1 MHYSQK
7 KGRAAKRAVKESLVN
22 NITKKSNNFSL
33 LPVVFLHPL
42 IHTTAQMQAQEALEK
57 YFGFREFRDPQS
69 EIIAGILAGN
79 DVFVVMPTGGGKSLC
94 YQLPA
99 VLLDGVT
106 VVVSPLIA
114 LMKDQ
119 VDALL
124 GRGVSATLINSTIS
138 LSEQHRRIEQMRA
151 GEFRLVYIAP
161 ERFRSAKFLEA
172 LGQVTIA
179 LFAVDEAHCMSQ
191 WGHDFRPDYFRL
203 GQVLQQLGRPQV
215 AAFTATA
222 TPMVRSDIVKRLGLE
237 DPKLFVAGF
246 ARPNLRFVVTEVE
259 SELRKFERLR
269 ELIQLHR
276 TGIVYCATRKRV
288 DQVSDNLEA
297 WGTKVVRYH
306 GGIDDSSREEAQ
318 NRFSQND
325 CDVVVA
331 TNAFGMGIDRPDLR
345 FVVHFDIPGS
355 LEAYYQEAGRAGR
368 DGEPA
373 ECELLFNYADTRV
386 QEFFIEGSNPSID
399 LIRQV
404 FLLLKTVADDKGEVV
419 MSLKDLAARLDSES
433 NEMAVHSAVTIL
445 DRHGLVDRYDVPGK
459 RIRGTR
465 ILQPNLRPFDLPID
479 VHALQEKEKR
489 DRAKLKAMIDY
500 AYGRECRQT
509 AFLRYFGDPEIRNC
523 GACDRCSSQR
533 SQWLR
538 PPTEEE
544 KIIVR
549 KALSGVARM
558 SVRGTN
564 GFLPRFGR
572 NRVIQVL
579 LGSQTKE
586 ILDARLNELSTYGIL
601 KQSST
606 KYLQELFRELE
617 EEQLIQLTGGQY
629 PMITLTQRGIA
640 VMQDRVPYQLVWPKE
655 TKARTKRELE
665 LNVDLPFDRVLFENL
680 RKIRAGVA
688 RENGNV
694 PTYVIFPD
702 ETLKALA
709 RLKPDSVEAARR
721 IRGVGEVKAK
731 KYLAVFLAAIAE
743 FAQASA
749 GDAR

>member
-1 MHYSQK
+1 
-7 KGRAAKRAVKESLVN
+7 
-22 NITKKSNNFSL
+22 
-33 LPVVFLHPL
+33 
-42 IHTTAQMQAQEALEK
+42 MQPQEALEK
-57 YFGFREFRDPQS
+57 YFGFREFREPQS
-69 EIIAGILAGN
+69 EIISEILAGN

-99 VLLDGVT
+99 ILLDGVT

-124 GRGVSATLINSTIS
+124 GRGIPATLINSTIS
-138 LSEQHRRIEQMRA
+138 LSEQRRRIEQMRA

-161 ERFRSAKFLEA
+161 ERFRSGKFLEA
-172 LGQVTIA
+172 LGQVTIS

-203 GQVLQQLGRPQV
+203 GQVLDQLGHPQV
-215 AAFTATA
+215 ATFTATA
-222 TPMVRSDIVKRLGLE
+222 TPLVRSDIVKRLGLE
-237 DPKLFVAGF
+237 EPKLFVAGF

-269 ELIQLHR
+269 ELIQRHR

-288 DQVSDNLEA
+288 DQVGDNLEA
-297 WGTKVVRYH
+297 WGTRVVRYH

-373 ECELLFNYADTRV
+373 HCELLFNYADTRV
-386 QEFFIEGSNPSID
+386 QEFFIEGSNPSIE

-404 FLLLKTVADDKGEVV
+404 YLLIKTVADSKGEVV

-433 NEMAVHSAVTIL
+433 NEMAVHSAIIIL
-445 DRHGLVDRYDVPGK
+445 DRHAVIDRYDIPGK
-459 RIRGTR
+459 RTRGTR
-465 ILQPNLRPFDLPID
+465 LLQANLGPFELPID
-479 VHALQEKEKR
+479 VHALEEKEKR

-500 AYGRECRQT
+500 AYGRDCRQT
-509 AFLRYFGDPEIRNC
+509 TFLRYFGDPEIRNC

-538 PPTEEE
+538 PPTDQER
-544 KIIVR
+544 IIVR

-558 SVRGTN
+558 SARGVN
-564 GFLPRFGR
+564 GFFPRFGR

-579 LGSQTKE
+579 LGSQSKE

-601 KQSST
+601 RQSSM

-617 EEQLIQLTGGQY
+617 EERLIQSTGGQY
-629 PMITLTQRGIA
+629 PMITLTGRGIA

-655 TKARTKRELE
+655 IKPQSKRDLG
-665 LNVDLPFDRVLFENL
+665 LSVGLPFDRGLFETL
-680 RKIRAGVA
+680 RKVRAAVA

-694 PTYVIFPD
+694 PSYVIFPD
-702 ETLKALA
+702 ETLKAFA
-709 RLKPDSVEAARR
+709 RLKPDSIEAARR
-721 IRGVGEVKAK
+721 IRGVGEIKAR
-731 KYLAVFLAAIAE
+731 KYLPMFLSAIAE
-743 FAQASA
+743 FAQASTA
-749 GDAR
+749 GIDTRQ

>member
-1 MHYSQK
+1 
-7 KGRAAKRAVKESLVN
+7 
-22 NITKKSNNFSL
+22 
-33 LPVVFLHPL
+33 
-42 IHTTAQMQAQEALEK
+42 MQAHEALEK
-57 YFGFREFRDPQS
+57 YFGFREFREPQS
-69 EIIAGILAGN
+69 EIIAEILAGN

-124 GRGVSATLINSTIS
+124 GRGIPATLINSTIS
-138 LSEQHRRIEQMRA
+138 FSEQHRRIEQMRA

-172 LGQVTIA
+172 LGQVTIS

-203 GQVLQQLGRPQV
+203 GRVLQQLGRPQV

-246 ARPNLRFVVTEVE
+246 ARPNLRFVVTEAE
-259 SELRKFERLR
+259 SEMRKFERLR
-269 ELIQLHR
+269 ELIQRHR

-297 WGTKVVRYH
+297 WGTRVVRYH

-419 MSLKDLAARLDSES
+419 MSLKDLAARLDNES

-445 DRHGLVDRYDVPGK
+445 DRHGLVDRYDIPGK

-465 ILQPNLRPFDLPID
+465 VLQPNLGLFDLPID
-479 VHALQEKEKR
+479 VHALEEKEKR
-489 DRAKLKAMIDY
+489 DRAKLRAMIDY

-509 AFLRYFGDPEIRNC
+509 AFLRYFGDPDTRNC

-538 PPTEEE
+538 APTDKE
-544 KIIVR
+544 KTIVR
-549 KALSGVARM
+549 KTLSGVARM
-558 SVRGTN
+558 SARGVN
-564 GFLPRFGR
+564 GGFFPRFGR
-572 NRVIQVL
+572 NRIIQVL
-579 LGSQTKE
+579 LGSQSKE

-601 KQSST
+601 KQSSA

-617 EEQLIQLTGGQY
+617 EERLIHSTGGQY
-629 PMITLTQRGIA
+629 PMITLTERGIA

-655 TKARTKRELE
+655 AKARIKHELE

-680 RKIRAGVA
+680 RKIRAAVA

-702 ETLKALA
+702 ETLKAFA

-721 IRGVGEVKAK
+721 IRGVGEVKAT
-731 KYLAVFLAAIAE
+731 KYLPVFLAAIAK
-743 FAQASA
+743 FAQAPAAES
-749 GDAR
+749 